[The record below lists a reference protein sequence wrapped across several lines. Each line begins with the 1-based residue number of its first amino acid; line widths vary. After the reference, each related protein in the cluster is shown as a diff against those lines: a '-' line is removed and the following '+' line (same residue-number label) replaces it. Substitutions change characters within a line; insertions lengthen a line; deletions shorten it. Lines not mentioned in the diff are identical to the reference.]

1 MVTANCAQEF
11 FRRLDGAIVERSP
24 EPDGAATRSKLMRS
38 DRSKMQPSKKT
49 AKISSAADL
58 AKTSKSGDIELD
70 DKELE
75 EVSGGKHVA
84 NIKWTPGTTTR

>member
-1 MVTANCAQEF
+1 
-11 FRRLDGAIVERSP
+11 
-24 EPDGAATRSKLMRS
+24 MRS
-38 DRSKMQPSKKT
+38 DRSKMQPSKKN
-49 AKISSAADL
+49 AKISSADDL